1 MDRAESSLS
10 VRNLLP
16 MKLHFLDIKKP
27 GECQTKSGNKY
38 IKSAIMISAQL
49 RAARAMLDWSQSE
62 LALRADLSV
71 ETIKR
76 LENMPDHLAATRV
89 STLNAIVLAFAD
101 AGVEFTN
108 GDAPGVRLRKK

>member
-1 MDRAESSLS
+1 
-10 VRNLLP
+10 
-16 MKLHFLDIKKP
+16 MKLHFLDNKIP
-27 GECQTKSGNKY
+27 RECQLKSGIKY
-38 IKSAIMISAQL
+38 TKSAIMTSAQL

-76 LENMPDHLAATRV
+76 LENMPDTLAATRV
-89 STLNAIVLAFAD
+89 STLNAITIAFAD

-108 GDAPGVRLRKK
+108 GDAPGVRLRRK

>member
-1 MDRAESSLS
+1 
-10 VRNLLP
+10 
-16 MKLHFLDIKKP
+16 MKLHFLDNKRH
-27 GECQTKSGNKY
+27 GERQPKSGIKY
-38 IKSAIMISAQL
+38 IKSVIMTSAQL

-62 LALRADLSV
+62 LALRAELSV

-76 LENMPDHLAATRV
+76 LENMPDTLAATRV
-89 STLNAIVLAFAD
+89 STLNAIIVAIAD